1 MTSKFTHTNTQTH
14 TYLNVNHVFP
24 PMLQG
29 KLDSHYHASHRQQFP
44 QDVFSGTGCGLL
56 QPLGICVCVCVSVS
70 LRTCVCVC
78 DCR

>member
-1 MTSKFTHTNTQTH
+1 
-14 TYLNVNHVFP
+14 
-24 PMLQG
+24 MLQG

-56 QPLGICVCVCVSVS
+56 QPLGICVCLC
-70 LRTCVCVC
+70 LCFAHVCVC

>member
-1 MTSKFTHTNTQTH
+1 
-14 TYLNVNHVFP
+14 
-24 PMLQG
+24 MLQG

-56 QPLGICVCVCVSVS
+56 QPLGICVCVCVCVFAHV
-70 LRTCVCVC
+70 CVCVC